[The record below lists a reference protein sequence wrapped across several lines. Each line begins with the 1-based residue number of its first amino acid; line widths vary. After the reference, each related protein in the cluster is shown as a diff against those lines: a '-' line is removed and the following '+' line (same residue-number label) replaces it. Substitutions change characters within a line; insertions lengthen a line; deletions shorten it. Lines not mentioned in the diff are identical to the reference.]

1 MHKSFSLDLLEV
13 GEQAT
18 IRQLDSS
25 ELPSK
30 FYEMGLLPG
39 AVVKIKHKAPFNG
52 PIGLQ
57 ISSSNTL
64 IAIRKSE
71 ALHIFV
77 EK

>member
-1 MHKSFSLDLLEV
+1 MQNFSLDLLEV

-18 IRQLDSS
+18 IRQLDAA

-30 FYEMGLLPG
+30 FFEMGLLPG
-39 AVVKIKHKAPFNG
+39 TRVEIKHKAPFNG
-52 PIGLQ
+52 PIGLH
-57 ISSSNTL
+57 ISSSNIL

-71 ALHIFV
+71 ASHIFI